1 MHKLLTLIKKEI
13 REMVT
18 LQVLIPA
25 LVMVALF
32 MFIGNVLSKE
42 TAKAKTPQEV
52 LVVNN
57 DNSTTSKA
65 MIEVLKKSN
74 FKVTELGVEA
84 LRTTDATPE
93 QLDKVYA
100 DAAIK
105 QAKEKNISVA
115 MIIPAGFGAGV
126 DNFKPQKIETF
137 TVMKNF
143 NFQSSQTKAI
153 LDAAVASFNN
163 FLSDQMI
170 TKKTGGGVP
179 ADYKN
184 PIQREDTVIIGER
197 QAKVSPGQVIGFV
210 QGQATFVPIILF
222 IIITLAATMIATA
235 VATEKENKTLET
247 LLTAPVDRRHII
259 IAKMA
264 GASTVALIMAGVYIL
279 GFGYY
284 LKGLG
289 AGVGGGQL
297 GDAAAQLGLV
307 ITPSGYALIGLTLF
321 LGILCALSMATVIGS
336 FAQDAKGVQGLI
348 SPLMILL
355 MLPYLLLLLVDISTA
370 SPVLKYL
377 IYAIPFSYTFMAIQ
391 NVFLQNYQ
399 LLAFGIG
406 YSFLFFVVFV
416 MIAGKIFSSDKI
428 ITLKLN
434 FGRKKKGAN

>member
-18 LQVLIPA
+18 WQVLVPA
-25 LVMVALF
+25 LVMVGLF
-32 MFIGNVLSKE
+32 MFIGNVLGKE
-42 TAKAKTPQEV
+42 QAKAKAPQEV

-57 DNSTTSKA
+57 DNSTTSRA

-74 FKVTELGVEA
+74 FKVNELGVAPLMVEGA
-84 LRTTDATPE
+84 TAKERDKAIADAT
-93 QLDKVYA
+93 
-100 DAAIK
+100 IS

-115 MIIPAGFGAGV
+115 MIIPAGFGVGI

-170 TKKTGGGVP
+170 SKKAGGGVP

-184 PIQREDTVIIGER
+184 PIVRADTVIIGER
-197 QAKVSPGQVIGFV
+197 QAAVSPGQVIGFV

-222 IIITLAATMIATA
+222 VIITLAATMIATA

-297 GDAAAQLGLV
+297 GEAAAQLGLV
-307 ITPSGYALIGLTLF
+307 ITPSGYALIGITLF

-355 MLPYLLLLLVDISTA
+355 MIPYLLLLLVDISTA
-370 SPVLKYL
+370 SPMLKYL

-399 LLAFGIG
+399 LLAFGIA
-406 YSFLFFVVFV
+406 YSFLFFTVFV
-416 MIAGKIFSSDKI
+416 LIAGKIFSSDKI

-434 FGRKKKGAN
+434 FGRKRKQVG